1 VCHIAALSH
10 TASHFAELVELIAPH
25 GKLAV
30 IDDHDVFDA
39 APLKGKSISL
49 HWEMVFTRPLY
60 ATDDMQEQQ
69 RILTRV
75 AALLDE
81 GVLRHTPRQRLSPM
95 DAATVLRAHAL
106 LQRGGQPGKIVVSG
120 W

>member
-1 VCHIAALSH
+1 MPMSMLCRAWP
-10 TASHFAELVELIAPH
+10 TAC
-25 GKLAV
+25 
-30 IDDHDVFDA
+30 
-39 APLKGKSISL
+39 
-49 HWEMVFTRPLY
+49 
-60 ATDDMQEQQ
+60 
-69 RILTRV
+69 V

-81 GVLRHTPRQRLSPM
+81 GVLRHTLRQRLSPM